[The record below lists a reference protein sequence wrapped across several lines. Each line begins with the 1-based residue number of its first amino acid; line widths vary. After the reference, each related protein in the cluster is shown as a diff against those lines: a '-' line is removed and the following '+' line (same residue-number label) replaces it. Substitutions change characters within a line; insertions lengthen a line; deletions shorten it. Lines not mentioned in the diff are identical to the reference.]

1 MMQVRRIL
9 FPIAFSAA
17 GASMAP
23 LVREMAERFKATVTV
38 LHAVNLAPEYIS
50 GPAPD
55 TPCGSKEGVILFS
68 PALQELRAQQEQRL
82 NEFARTHFSGIR
94 HTERIEDG
102 EPAAVIEWVATCEN
116 TDLIMMP
123 TRGLGKF
130 ARLLLGS
137 VTSKVLHDI
146 ACPVWTSVHRPD
158 PVPALPGGYH
168 SILCAVGVN
177 SDENHIFNAAS
188 LFAQAYGAKVSF
200 LHIQSPSN
208 EQDRQITA
216 QTIKDRFDRAYLA
229 GGGGV
234 AADVSV
240 RVLKGDIA
248 EGICCAARDEG
259 ADLLIVGRGHAR
271 ERFSGALSHL
281 YSIIRESPCPVLS
294 V

>member
-1 MMQVRRIL
+1 MMQLHRIL

-38 LHAVNLAPEYIS
+38 LNAINLAPEYIS
-50 GPAPD
+50 GPAPG
-55 TPCGSKEGVILFS
+55 TPCDSKESAICFS
-68 PALQELRAQQEQRL
+68 PALQEMRAQQEQRL
-82 NEFARTHFSGIR
+82 NEFSSAHFSGIR
-94 HTERIEDG
+94 RTERTEDG
-102 EPAAVIEWVATCEN
+102 EPAAVIEWVAKCEH

-130 ARLLLGS
+130 SRLLLGS

-146 ACPVWTSVHRPD
+146 ACPVLTSIHRPD
-158 PVPALPGGYH
+158 SIPALPGEYR
-168 SILCAVGVN
+168 SIFCAVGVN
-177 SDENHIFNAAS
+177 PDDDHVFNAAN
-188 LFAQAYGAKVSF
+188 LFAHAYGAKVSF

-234 AADVSV
+234 ATEISV
-240 RVLKGDIA
+240 RVLQGDIA

-259 ADLLIVGRGHAR
+259 ANLLIVGRGHAR
-271 ERFSGALSHL
+271 TRFSGAWSHL
-281 YSIIRESPCPVLS
+281 YSIIRESSCPVLS